1 MKDST
6 QATDKKKSRFCWF
19 VSQVREVGSMKT
31 PQTRL
36 RRSVRITCT
45 VERLDDRQLLSAGS
59 MVSSLLLDPV
69 GYQAVRPNTPV
80 MPFSTPSKKAT
91 FIDPTVHVENGNSV
105 ILGYQ
110 SFVAPYVTLDGR
122 GGAIKIA
129 NGSDVLDNSSIAAN
143 PGHQHGRPVILIG
156 DQVVIGFGATIQG
169 PTTIGAVDA
178 AAKPT
183 SIGANAEIDG
193 ATIEPGA
200 IVSPLAR
207 VGPGVTV
214 PSAYRVLPGA
224 NVTTDA
230 QASNPK
236 LGMVVLV
243 TSTDTSTVKQT
254 LSENES
260 LTVGYSQLYQ
270 GNSAT
275 GVSTGFVPAVTGV
288 NNGNLSTVLG
298 AGQEPG
304 PPTASFE
311 PSASAPHFL
320 RPRGGLI
327 GAVLNTFPAR
337 LTGNVEINMT
347 ARQTASHLG
356 RANAFR
362 ADQGQPITIGSIA
375 KTGSHVTINS
385 PLGGTLAIG
394 TSFRAGSG
402 AVILGGPNVN
412 ARLGNSV
419 TIGAGAVVDRTSLG
433 SGSTV
438 GKRAYLLNSSF
449 PAGTVIPPRAI
460 YINNKFGGYV
470 QW

>member
-1 MKDST
+1 MKK
-6 QATDKKKSRFCWF
+6 A
-19 VSQVREVGSMKT
+19 EGH
-31 PQTRL
+31 L
-36 RRSVRITCT
+36 RRSIRFMCA
-45 VERLDDRQLLSAGS
+45 VERLDDRRLLSAGS
-59 MVSSLLLDPV
+59 MLSPLLLNPI

-110 SFVAPYVTLDGR
+110 SFIGPYAELDGR

-129 NGSDVLDNSSIAAN
+129 NGSDVLDNASIVAN
-143 PGHQHGRPVILIG
+143 PSHHHGRPVVLIG
-156 DQVVIGFGATIQG
+156 EQVAIGFGAKIFG
-169 PTTIGAVDA
+169 PSTIGAVGA
-178 AAKPT
+178 TAKPT
-183 SIGANAEIDG
+183 SIGANAVIDG
-193 ATIEPGA
+193 ATVEPGA

-214 PSAYRVLPGA
+214 PSGYRVLPGA

-236 LGMVVLV
+236 LGMVVPV
-243 TSTDTSTVKQT
+243 TSSNTSTVKQT

-275 GVSTGFVPAVTGV
+275 GVSTGFAPAVTGV
-288 NNGNLSTVLG
+288 NNGDLSNVRG
-298 AGQEPG
+298 ASQEPG
-304 PPTASFE
+304 PSSASFE

-320 RPRGGLI
+320 LPSGGLI
-327 GAVLNTFPAR
+327 GVLLDTFPAR
-337 LTGNVEINMT
+337 LTGNVEIDMT
-347 ARQTASHLG
+347 ARQTANHLG

-362 ADQGQPITIGSIA
+362 ADQGQPITIDSIA

-394 TSFRAGSG
+394 TSLRAGSG
-402 AVILGGPNVN
+402 AVILGGPAVN
-412 ARLGNSV
+412 ARLGDLV
-419 TIGAGAVVDRTSLG
+419 TIGSGAVVDSTSLG

-449 PAGTVIPPRAI
+449 PAGTVIPPGAI
-460 YINNKFGGYV
+460 YINNEFDGYV

>member
-1 MKDST
+1 M
-6 QATDKKKSRFCWF
+6 RF
-19 VSQVREVGSMKT
+19 
-31 PQTRL
+31 L
-36 RRSVRITCT
+36 CT
-45 VERLDDRQLLSAGS
+45 VEHLEDRRLLSTGS
-59 MVSSLLLDPV
+59 IVSPLLLNPV

-91 FIDPTVHVENGNSV
+91 FIDPTVQIENGNSV
-105 ILGYQ
+105 VLGYQ
-110 SFVAPYVTLDGR
+110 SFIGPYARLDGR

-129 NGSDVLDNSSIAAN
+129 NGSDVLDNASIVVHPN
-143 PGHQHGRPVILIG
+143 HHNGEQVVVIG
-156 DQVVIGFGATIQG
+156 DQVVIGFGAKLVG
-169 PTTIGAVDA
+169 PSTIGAVDA

-183 SIGANAEIDG
+183 SIGANSVIDR

-214 PSAYRVLPGA
+214 PSGYRVLPGA

-236 LGMVVLV
+236 LGMVVPL
-243 TSTDTSTVKQT
+243 TSSDTSTVKQT
-254 LSENES
+254 LTENES

-275 GVSTGFVPAVTGV
+275 GASTGFAPAVTGV
-288 NNGNLSTVLG
+288 FNGNLSNVLG

-304 PPTASFE
+304 PSTASFE

-320 RPRGGLI
+320 LPDGGLI
-327 GAVLNTFPAR
+327 GALIHTFPGR
-337 LTGNVEINMT
+337 LTGNVQIGMT
-347 ARQTASHLG
+347 VTQTANHLG

-362 ADQGQPITIGSIA
+362 ADQGQPITIGSITR
-375 KTGSHVTINS
+375 TGSHVTINS
-385 PLGGTLAIG
+385 PLGGTLTIG
-394 TSFRAGSG
+394 TGFRAGAS
-402 AVILGGPNVN
+402 AVILSGPNVN
-412 ARLGNSV
+412 ARLGDSV
-419 TIGAGAVVDRTSLG
+419 TIGAGAVIDRTSLG
-433 SGSTV
+433 MGSTV

-449 PAGTVIPPRAI
+449 PAGTVIPPGAI
-460 YINNKFGGYV
+460 YINNQFDGYV

>member
-1 MKDST
+1 MK
-6 QATDKKKSRFCWF
+6 
-19 VSQVREVGSMKT
+19 KT
-31 PQTRL
+31 KNHL
-36 RRSVRITCT
+36 RRSMRVTCA
-45 VERLDDRQLLSAGS
+45 VERLDDRRLLSAGG
-59 MVSSLLLDPV
+59 MVSPLLLNPV
-69 GYQAVRPNTPV
+69 GYHAVRPNTPV
-80 MPFSTPSKKAT
+80 MPFSAPSKKAT

-110 SFVAPYVTLDGR
+110 SFIGPYVKLDGR

-129 NGSDVLDNSSIAAN
+129 NGSDVLDSASIVAN
-143 PGHQHGRPVILIG
+143 PSHQHGRPVVLIG
-156 DQVVIGFGATIQG
+156 DQVVIGFGAKILG
-169 PTTIGAVDA
+169 PSTIGAVDA

-183 SIGANAEIDG
+183 SIGTDAEIDG

-214 PSAYRVLPGA
+214 PSGYRVLPGA

-236 LGMVVLV
+236 LGRVVPV
-243 TSTDTSTVKQT
+243 TSSDTTTVKQT

-275 GVSTGFVPAVTGV
+275 GASTGFTPVVTGV
-288 NNGNLSTVLG
+288 YNGNLSEVLG
-298 AGQEPG
+298 ASQEPG
-304 PPTASFE
+304 PSTASFE

-320 RPRGGLI
+320 LPSGGLI
-327 GAVLNTFPAR
+327 GVLLNTFPAR
-337 LTGNVEINMT
+337 LTGNLEINMT
-347 ARQTASHLG
+347 ARQTANHLG

-394 TSFRAGSG
+394 TGFRAGSS
-402 AVILGGPNVN
+402 AVVLGGPNVN
-412 ARLGNSV
+412 ARLGDSV
-419 TIGAGAVVDRTSLG
+419 TIGSGAVVDRTSLG

-438 GKRAYLLNSSF
+438 GKGAYLLNSSF
-449 PAGTVIPPRAI
+449 PAGMVIPPGAI
-460 YINNKFGGYV
+460 YINNKFDGYV

>member
-1 MKDST
+1 MEKTMTHLRQSL
-6 QATDKKKSRFCWF
+6 RF
-19 VSQVREVGSMKT
+19 
-31 PQTRL
+31 
-36 RRSVRITCT
+36 TCA
-45 VERLDDRQLLSAGS
+45 VERLDDRRLLSAGS
-59 MVSSLLLDPV
+59 MLSPLLLNPV

-80 MPFSTPSKKAT
+80 LPFSTPSKKAT
-91 FIDPTVHVENGNSV
+91 FIDPKVQIENGNSV

-110 SFVAPYVTLDGR
+110 SFIGPYATLDGR

-129 NGSDVLDNSSIAAN
+129 NGSDVLDSASIAAN
-143 PGHQHGRPVILIG
+143 PTHQHGPPLVLIG
-156 DQVVIGFGATIQG
+156 DQVVIGFGAKILG
-169 PTTIGAVDA
+169 PSTIGAVDA

-193 ATIEPGA
+193 ATIDPGA

-214 PSAYRVLPGA
+214 PSGYQVLPGA

-236 LGMVVLV
+236 LGMVVPV
-243 TSTDTSTVKQT
+243 TSADMSTVKQT

-275 GVSTGFVPAVTGV
+275 GVSTGFAPAVSGV
-288 NNGNLSTVLG
+288 NNGNLSNVLG

-304 PPTASFE
+304 PSSASFE

-320 RPRGGLI
+320 RPNGGLI
-327 GAVLNTFPAR
+327 GVLLNTFPAR
-337 LTGNVEINMT
+337 LTGNLEINMT
-347 ARQTASHLG
+347 AKQAANHLG

-362 ADQGQPITIGSIA
+362 ADQGQPITIGSIVR
-375 KTGSHVTINS
+375 TGPHVTINS
-385 PLGGTLAIG
+385 PLGGTLAVG
-394 TSFRAGSG
+394 TGFRAGSG
-402 AVILGGPNVN
+402 AVILGGPGVN
-412 ARLGNSV
+412 ARLGDSV
-419 TIGAGAVVDRTSLG
+419 TIGSGAVVDRTSLG

-449 PAGTVIPPRAI
+449 PAGTIIPPGAI
-460 YINNKFGGYV
+460 YINNKLDGYV